1 MAKRSLPQISAAPQA
16 DIAFLLLIFYLVST
30 TMNVDSGIQRILPAW
45 VDKEQKQNNEINE
58 RNILKVLV
66 NSQNRLAVDD
76 KGADI
81 SQLTEIAKNFI
92 LNPQNSEE
100 LPSKKIETIDLIG
113 DYGVSE
119 GVISLQNT
127 RETTYEMYIKVQNEL
142 SRAYRELRD
151 NLSMEKFGRK
161 FMDLENDQRKAV
173 QKAIPT
179 KISEAE
185 PRDLT
190 K

>member
-1 MAKRSLPQISAAPQA
+1 MAKRSLPPISAAPQA

-30 TMNVDSGIQRILPAW
+30 TMNVESGIQRVLPAW
-45 VDKEQKQNNEINE
+45 VESNPDEQNKINE

-66 NSQNRLAVDD
+66 NSQDRLAVED
-76 KGADI
+76 KAADI
-81 SQLTEIAKNFI
+81 SQLTEIAKEFI
-92 LNPQNSEE
+92 LNPLDSDD
-100 LPSKKIETIDLIG
+100 LPVKNMVEVELIG
-113 DYGVSE
+113 QYPISE

-142 SRAYRELRD
+142 SRAYREVRD

-161 FMDLENDQRKAV
+161 LADLDSEQAKAIR
-173 QKAIPT
+173 KAIPVR
-179 KISEAE
+179 ISEAE